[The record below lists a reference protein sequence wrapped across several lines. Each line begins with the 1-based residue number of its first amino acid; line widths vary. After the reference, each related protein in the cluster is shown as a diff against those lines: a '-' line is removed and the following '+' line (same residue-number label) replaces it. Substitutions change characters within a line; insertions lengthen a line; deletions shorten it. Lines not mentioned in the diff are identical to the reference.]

1 MRVLRRRWPRG
12 LQPLGMPL
20 VVALLLHS
28 LLLAGASLRPQRTG
42 AAPPLRP
49 DDTPELLVFSR
60 LPPEPLPTSEVPL
73 PPPELLPAPPPPPSL
88 PTRPTRPLRPSGQSL
103 ASATRRLSQPRR
115 PSPARASRAVRPR
128 PATPA
133 TAPSAPAPS
142 GSASASPSASA
153 TASASA
159 SASASATT
167 SATTSGATPASP
179 GKPEAGPRWRRL
191 WQGAEGGAA
200 LPPPPAAL
208 AAALAVAPPQ
218 AELRRLPLQR
228 ARQEGV
234 EPDSGLLLRLDGHRL
249 LLWIE
254 GGDLWL
260 LRTPA

>member
-60 LPPEPLPTSEVPL
+60 LPPEPLPTSGVPL

-88 PTRPTRPLRPSGQSL
+88 PTRPLRPLRPSGQSL

-142 GSASASPSASA
+142 GSATASPSSSATA

-159 SASASATT
+159 PASGET
-167 SATTSGATPASP
+167 SASP
-179 GKPEAGPRWRRL
+179 GKPEAAPRWRRL

-234 EPDSGLLLRLDGHRL
+234 EPDSGQLLRLDGHRL

>member
-60 LPPEPLPTSEVPL
+60 LPPEPLPTSGVPL

-142 GSASASPSASA
+142 GSATASPSSSATATATA

-159 SASASATT
+159 PASGET
-167 SATTSGATPASP
+167 SASP
-179 GKPEAGPRWRRL
+179 GKPEAAPRWRRL

-234 EPDSGLLLRLDGHRL
+234 EPDSGQLLRLDGHRL

>member
-60 LPPEPLPTSEVPL
+60 LPPEPLPTSGVPL

-88 PTRPTRPLRPSGQSL
+88 PTRPLRPLRPSGQSL

-115 PSPARASRAVRPR
+115 PSPAKASRAVRPR
-128 PATPA
+128 PAPPA
-133 TAPSAPAPS
+133 TAPSAPGPS
-142 GSASASPSASA
+142 GSASASPSSSATATA

-159 SASASATT
+159 PASGET
-167 SATTSGATPASP
+167 SASP
-179 GKPEAGPRWRRL
+179 GKPEAAPRWRRL

-234 EPDSGLLLRLDGHRL
+234 EPDSGQLLRLDGHRL

>member
-20 VVALLLHS
+20 VVALLLHA

-60 LPPEPLPTSEVPL
+60 LPPEPLPTSGVPL
-73 PPPELLPAPPPPPSL
+73 PPPELLPAPPPPPPL
-88 PTRPTRPLRPSGQSL
+88 PSRPLRPLRPSGQPL
-103 ASATRRLSQPRR
+103 ASATRRLGQPGRR
-115 PSPARASRAVRPR
+115 SPARAKRPVESR

-133 TAPSAPAPS
+133 TAASAPVPSA
-142 GSASASPSASA
+142 SASASPSASSSSTA
-153 TASASA
+153 TSTASATSSASA
-159 SASASATT
+159 SA
-167 SATTSGATPASP
+167 ATPASP

-208 AAALAVAPPQ
+208 AAALTVAPPQ

-228 ARQEGV
+228 VRQEGL
-234 EPDSGLLLRLDGHRL
+234 EPDSGQLLRLDGHRL

>member
-20 VVALLLHS
+20 VVALLLHA

-60 LPPEPLPTSEVPL
+60 LPPEPLPTSGVPL
-73 PPPELLPAPPPPPSL
+73 PPPELLPAPPPPPPL
-88 PTRPTRPLRPSGQSL
+88 PTRALRPLRPSGQPL

-115 PSPARASRAVRPR
+115 RSPARAKRPVESR

-133 TAPSAPAPS
+133 TAASAPAPS
-142 GSASASPSASA
+142 ASASASPSASSSTA
-153 TASASA
+153 TASATSSASA
-159 SASASATT
+159 SA
-167 SATTSGATPASP
+167 ATPASP

-208 AAALAVAPPQ
+208 AAALTVAPPQ

-228 ARQEGV
+228 ARQEGL
-234 EPDSGLLLRLDGHRL
+234 EPDSGQLLRLDGHRL